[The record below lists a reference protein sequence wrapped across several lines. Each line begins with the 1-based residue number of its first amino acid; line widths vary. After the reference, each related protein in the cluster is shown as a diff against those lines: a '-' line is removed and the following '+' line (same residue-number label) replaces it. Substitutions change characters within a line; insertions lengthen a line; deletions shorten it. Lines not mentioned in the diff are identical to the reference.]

1 MNRLANV
8 LLLSRDPRSSEA
20 LTTVLSANRCT
31 SLLCDEPA
39 SFLAR
44 ALSDHP
50 DLAMIDVT
58 SMDEDGL
65 NAAQTLRGAF
75 GNRQRPDHL
84 ADAGI
89 VGGRCS
95 IGRRRSA
102 LTMCSGCLS
111 SRKNSCTAFRP
122 LLRLSTMHAE
132 MDRRI
137 ELARKYDLEVEHPQ
151 EDTDDTPFRI
161 LMASAGALTSSA
173 VKSALSGPCDFTV
186 CDSLEDAEDLL
197 WDRFF
202 DACILCVPQEFDHA
216 PFGHLNFCNQVRNN
230 PRLFNLPIIV
240 TAPLGEFSEIDQPFF
255 KHGATRVFRGEIAPE
270 SLRFALVSLVSRQ
283 RKRWQMRLALEA
295 TRTGN
300 TKDPSTGTYVFPF
313 LESHL
318 GHLIDTARTWQK
330 HLSVVSPSIF
340 PNVNNV
346 RREFGD
352 DAGNHLMQQL
362 GQWIT
367 GLIRAEDMV
376 ARHGEHDFCVAF
388 PDTPME
394 EANAV
399 MHRVA
404 GVVSYTDFA
413 VRNVYQPI
421 SVWVEMGIAELQP
434 DDSVSTLLARA
445 RRKPRL
451 TRSVSPYPSDPRT
464 RCRSTSSSIRF
475 APGAISASGAWNRP

>member
-8 LLLSRDPRSSEA
+8 LVLSRDPRSSEA
-20 LTTVLSANRCT
+20 LTGILSANRCT
-31 SLLCDEPA
+31 SLLCEEP
-39 SFLAR
+39 STFLAR

-65 NAAQTLRGAF
+65 NAAQMLRGARETDNVPIILLTQASSGPLF
-75 GNRQRPDHL
+75 DR
-84 ADAGI
+84 AAA
-89 VGGRCS
+89 
-95 IGRRRSA
+95 IGVDDVLRAPFQQEELVHRI
-102 LTMCSGCLS
+102 
-111 SRKNSCTAFRP
+111 RP

-137 ELARKYDLEVEHPQ
+137 ELARKYGLEVEHPQ
-151 EDTDDTPFRI
+151 EDNDDTPFRI
-161 LMASAGALTSSA
+161 LMASAGTLTSAA

-202 DACILCVPQEFDHA
+202 DACILCVPPEFDHA

-240 TAPLGEFSEIDQPFF
+240 TAPTGEFSEIDLPFF
-255 KHGATRVFRGEIAPE
+255 KHGATRVFRGDIAPE
-270 SLRFALVSLVSRQ
+270 ALRFALVSLVGRQ

-295 TRTGN
+295 TRTGS

-313 LESHL
+313 LEAHL
-318 GHLIDTARTWQK
+318 GHLIESARTWQK
-330 HLSVVSPSIF
+330 HLSVVFLDF

-352 DAGNHLMQQL
+352 DAGNHLVQQL

-434 DDSVSTLLARA
+434 DDSVSTLLVRA
-445 RRKPRL
+445 RRNL
-451 TRSVSPYPSDPRT
+451 D
-464 RCRSTSSSIRF
+464 
-475 APGAISASGAWNRP
+475 

>member
-65 NAAQTLRGAF
+65 NAAQTLRGASETDNVPIILLTQASSGPLF
-75 GNRQRPDHL
+75 DR
-84 ADAGI
+84 AA
-89 VGGRCS
+89 S
-95 IGRRRSA
+95 IGVDDVLRMPVQQEELVHRI
-102 LTMCSGCLS
+102 
-111 SRKNSCTAFRP
+111 RP

-330 HLSVVSPSIF
+330 HLSVVFLDF

-445 RRKPRL
+445 RRNL
-451 TRSVSPYPSDPRT
+451 D
-464 RCRSTSSSIRF
+464 
-475 APGAISASGAWNRP
+475 